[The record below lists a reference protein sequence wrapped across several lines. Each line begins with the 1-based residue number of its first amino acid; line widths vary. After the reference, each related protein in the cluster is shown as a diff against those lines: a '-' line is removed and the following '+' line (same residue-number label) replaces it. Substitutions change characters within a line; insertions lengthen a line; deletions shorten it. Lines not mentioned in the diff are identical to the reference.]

1 MTFTHNR
8 KRRIDAEK
16 HRKVILYVSI
26 LPVALKTELYSLP
39 RSEKIPWKLTIGE
52 GKLIRCFETSLVGM
66 TEGEQRTV
74 HIPPED
80 AMGARRPELVSE
92 LPLHMIPEQDED
104 LKVGSS
110 IQIKDEKGRDVKATV
125 THLSDQ
131 AVIIDANHPLAGETL
146 VFDINLIEFV

>member
-1 MTFTHNR
+1 MRKAQKGDIVRFHFTGCLENGNR
-8 KRRIDAEK
+8 FATTVGEDPME
-16 HRKVILYVSI
+16 
-26 LPVALKTELYSLP
+26 
-39 RSEKIPWKLTIGE
+39 LTIGE

-80 AMGARRPELVSE
+80 AMGARQPELVSE

-110 IQIKDEKGRDVKATV
+110 IQIKDEKGREVKATV

-131 AVIIDANHPLAGETL
+131 AVTIDSNHPLAGETL